1 MDSLKFT
8 IVMVYGRLTNN
19 PLIGGGYYLKSGGI
33 MSDRYYSAVAT
44 VKNLALSGSGTIAA
58 AASLGEQLNT
68 THVYLNLYLPYWV
81 FLLSMVIL
89 NFIGAFFALKT
100 DYMQANGSK
109 ISNFFTAVIVGL
121 ILSFIVIP
129 TLSPSSGVG
138 LMQIASFIS
147 GLCGTILLRV
157 IINILNRQDLQE
169 AIVELIVSNSI
180 KLANIVVGLFV
191 DHTTKVVIAFLTT
204 VIASFVIIPS
214 INDRIDDNSAPQVQT
229 MEVEND

>member
-1 MDSLKFT
+1 MQQDMA
-8 IVMVYGRLTNN
+8 I
-19 PLIGGGYYLKSGGI
+19 
-33 MSDRYYSAVAT
+33 AT
-44 VKNLALSGSGTIAA
+44 VKYFAISSSGTLAA
-58 AASLGEQLNT
+58 AASLGAQLNT
-68 THVYLNLYLPYWV
+68 THVYLNLHLPYWV
-81 FLLSMVIL
+81 FLVSMVLL
-89 NFIGAFFALKT
+89 NFIGAFFALKI

-180 KLANIVVGLFV
+180 KLANIVVGLVV
-191 DHTTKVVIAFLTT
+191 DHTSKVVTALLTAI
-204 VIASFVIIPS
+204 IASLVIIPS
-214 INDRIDDNSAPQVQT
+214 INDKIADNQAPQSQT
-229 MEVEND
+229 AEVEND

>member
-1 MDSLKFT
+1 MQQDMA
-8 IVMVYGRLTNN
+8 I
-19 PLIGGGYYLKSGGI
+19 
-33 MSDRYYSAVAT
+33 AT
-44 VKNLALSGSGTIAA
+44 VKYFAISSSGTLAA
-58 AASLGEQLNT
+58 AASIGAQLST
-68 THVYLNLYLPYWV
+68 PHVYLNLHLPYWV
-81 FLLSMVIL
+81 FLVSMVLL
-89 NFIGAFFALKT
+89 NFIGAFFALKI

-109 ISNFFTAVIVGL
+109 ISNFFTAAIVGL

-180 KLANIVVGLFV
+180 KLANIVIGLIV
-191 DHTTKVVIAFLTT
+191 DHTSKVVTALLTAI
-204 VIASFVIIPS
+204 IASFVILPS
-214 INDRIDDNSAPQVQT
+214 INDKINDNSTPQEQV